1 MNAYGKRF
9 VRIDLIERSRTGE
22 VWRAWD
28 CEREDQCALKIL
40 DDGQLVSARRILE
53 DSDGAF
59 AHPHLLSPYAMDES
73 EALVAMPLVS
83 GGTLAE
89 VVSLRGTLGESAALT
104 IARQILE
111 ALATMHEAGWVHR
124 RVSATTIMCREDRP
138 PVFAVLAG
146 VSAAMPE
153 VEASDFPVVDTATV
167 EDFFAPEV
175 AAGAVTTP
183 AADVYAL
190 GASVLFTLAGPAA
203 LNDTTIP
210 EGLSPEFARV
220 LAAMLASDP
229 AERPSARE
237 ALAQLPS
244 VEPGSPALLSDGSRL
259 EIVDLMPD
267 IPEDFDPYEGEPATV
282 EPVPSAAPAPSRRAD
297 SAAIIEEVDDVEAP
311 FDPPERRTSRG
322 SSLALSSPNEHD
334 VDIRTGHHDRD
345 DYSRSYDRMTVIG
358 WIAIVAGLAIAIGA
372 GAFASFTLVGF
383 L

>member
-9 VRIDLIERSRTGE
+9 VRIDLVERSRTGE

-28 CEREDQCALKIL
+28 CEREDQCALKVL
-40 DDGQLVSARRILE
+40 GDGQLVSARRILE

-89 VVSLRGTLGESAALT
+89 VVSLRGTLGESAALM

-153 VEASDFPVVDTATV
+153 VEAPDFPVVDTATV
-167 EDFFAPEV
+167 EAFFAPEV

-203 LNDTTIP
+203 LSDTTIP

-267 IPEDFDPYEGEPATV
+267 IPEDFDPYEEEPPTV
-282 EPVPSAAPAPSRRAD
+282 EPVPSPVPQRPS

-311 FDPPERRTSRG
+311 FDPPERRMPPAV
-322 SSLALSSPNEHD
+322 SLVPSSPDEND
-334 VDIRTGHHDRD
+334 IDIRTGKRGLGERA
-345 DYSRSYDRMTVIG
+345 RSYDRMTLVG
-358 WIAIVAGLAIAIGA
+358 WAAIIAGMTIAIGA
-372 GAFASFTLVGF
+372 GAFASLTLIGF

>member
-1 MNAYGKRF
+1 MSVRSKRF
-9 VRIDLIERSRTGE
+9 IPIDVIAHSGTGE

-28 CEREDQCALKIL
+28 CEREDQCALKVL
-40 DDGQLVSARRILE
+40 GDGQLVPARRILE

-59 AHPHLLSPYAMDES
+59 AHEHLLRPYALSEHES
-73 EALVAMPLVS
+73 LIAMPLVS
-83 GGTLAE
+83 GGSLAE
-89 VVSLRGTLGESAALT
+89 VVSLRGTLGESAALAVLT
-104 IARQILE
+104 QMLE

-124 RVSATTIMCREDRP
+124 RVGADTIMFREDRP

-153 VEASDFPVVDTATV
+153 VEAPDFPVVDTATV
-167 EDFFAPEV
+167 EAFFAPEV
-175 AAGAVTTP
+175 AAGAVATP

-190 GASVLFTLAGPAA
+190 GASVLFTLAGPTA
-203 LNDTTIP
+203 LSDTTIP

-244 VEPGSPALLSDGSRL
+244 VEPGSPALLSDGSPL

-267 IPEDFDPYEGEPATV
+267 IPEDFDPYEGEPPTV
-282 EPVPSAAPAPSRRAD
+282 EPVPSPVPQRPP

-311 FDPPERRTSRG
+311 FDPPERRMPPAV
-322 SSLALSSPNEHD
+322 SLVPSSPDEHD
-334 VDIRTGHHDRD
+334 VDIRTGKRGLGERA
-345 DYSRSYDRMTVIG
+345 RSYDRMTLVG
-358 WIAIVAGLAIAIGA
+358 WAAIIAGMAIAIGA
-372 GAFASFTLVGF
+372 GAFASLTLIGF

>member
-1 MNAYGKRF
+1 MSVRSKRF
-9 VRIDLIERSRTGE
+9 IPIDVIAHSGTGE

-28 CEREDQCALKIL
+28 CEREDQCALKVL
-40 DDGQLVSARRILE
+40 GDGQLVSAKRILE

-59 AHPHLLSPYAMDES
+59 AHEHLLRPYALSEHES
-73 EALVAMPLVS
+73 LIAMPLVS
-83 GGTLAE
+83 GGSLAE
-89 VVSLRGTLGESAALT
+89 VVSLRGTLGESAALAVLT
-104 IARQILE
+104 QMLE

-124 RVSATTIMCREDRP
+124 RVGADTIMFREDRP

-153 VEASDFPVVDTATV
+153 VEAPDFPVVDTATV

-190 GASVLFTLAGPAA
+190 GASVLFTLVGPAA
-203 LNDTTIP
+203 LSDTTIP
-210 EGLSPEFARV
+210 GGLSPEFTRV

-267 IPEDFDPYEGEPATV
+267 IPEDFDPYEGEPPTV
-282 EPVPSAAPAPSRRAD
+282 EPVPSPVPQRPP

-311 FDPPERRTSRG
+311 FDPPERRVPPAV
-322 SSLALSSPNEHD
+322 SLVPSSPDEND
-334 VDIRTGHHDRD
+334 VDIRTGKRGLGERA
-345 DYSRSYDRMTVIG
+345 RSYDRMTLVG
-358 WIAIVAGLAIAIGA
+358 WAAIIAGMTIAIGA
-372 GAFASFTLVGF
+372 GAFASLTLIGF

>member
-1 MNAYGKRF
+1 MSVRSKRF
-9 VRIDLIERSRTGE
+9 IPIDVIAHSGTGE

-28 CEREDQCALKIL
+28 CEREDQCALKVL
-40 DDGQLVSARRILE
+40 GDGQLVPARRILE

-59 AHPHLLSPYAMDES
+59 AHEHLLRPYALSEHES
-73 EALVAMPLVS
+73 LIAMPLVS
-83 GGTLAE
+83 GGSLAE
-89 VVSLRGTLGESAALT
+89 VVSLRGTLGESAALAVLT
-104 IARQILE
+104 QMLE

-124 RVSATTIMCREDRP
+124 RVGADTIMFREDRP

-153 VEASDFPVVDTATV
+153 VEAPDFPVVDTATV
-167 EDFFAPEV
+167 EAFFAPEV
-175 AAGAVTTP
+175 AAGAVATP

-203 LNDTTIP
+203 LSDTTIP

-244 VEPGSPALLSDGSRL
+244 VEPGSPALLSDGSPL

-267 IPEDFDPYEGEPATV
+267 IPEDFDPYEGEPPTV
-282 EPVPSAAPAPSRRAD
+282 EPVPSPVPQRPP

-311 FDPPERRTSRG
+311 FDPPERRIPPAV
-322 SSLALSSPNEHD
+322 SLVPSSPDEHD
-334 VDIRTGHHDRD
+334 VDIRTGKRGLGERA
-345 DYSRSYDRMTVIG
+345 RSYDRMTLVG
-358 WIAIVAGLAIAIGA
+358 WAAIIAGMAIAIGA
-372 GAFASFTLVGF
+372 GAFASLTLIGF